1 MDIVNEAK
9 RYLKCAFEFINNNQT
24 IFADTIHIAHLNN
37 FKEEHLISIMN
48 YLESNNFIYDTFQP
62 LGFKYVVRFKITG
75 KGINWIND
83 YNPNAQNVQNI
94 NFQNNYGSVGNNNT
108 VTINNYFSFEQF
120 DKLIDEHIPQNSID
134 GQEIQELR
142 DKLKF
147 LEENNMPATQGYL
160 SKFSSLMQKH
170 SWITGQVAGFLLRLV
185 THQ

>member
-1 MDIVNEAK
+1 MVN
-9 RYLKCAFEFINNNQT
+9 T
-24 IFADTIHIAHLNN
+24 
-37 FKEEHLISIMN
+37 N
-48 YLESNNFIYDTFQP
+48 YP
-62 LGFKYVVRFKITG
+62 
-75 KGINWIND
+75 
-83 YNPNAQNVQNI
+83 
-94 NFQNNYGSVGNNNT
+94 
-108 VTINNYFSFEQF
+108 INNYFSFEQF

-134 GQEIQELR
+134 RQEIQELR